1 MLVPGNAVFRN
12 KRSFYVSLSLFV
24 TMTSLKNGK
33 KHIDRLRQRLFMLK
47 ISTLQLLSCL
57 EYVIESKYANFIQ

>member
-1 MLVPGNAVFRN
+1 MCLCLY
-12 KRSFYVSLSLFV
+12 SVSLPRARK

-33 KHIDRLRQRLFMLK
+33 KRIDRLRQRLFMLK
-47 ISTLQLLSCL
+47 ISTLQLLLCL